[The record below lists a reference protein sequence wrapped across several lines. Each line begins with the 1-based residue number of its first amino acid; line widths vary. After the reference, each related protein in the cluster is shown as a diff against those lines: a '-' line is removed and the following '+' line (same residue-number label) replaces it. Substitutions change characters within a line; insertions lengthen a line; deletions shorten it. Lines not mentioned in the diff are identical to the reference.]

1 MKEKTRKLSSQ
12 SNSIVLYDFKVL
24 FLNINEQLWQKGH
37 LHAFLNLRD
46 NANDVRKSVRVIM
59 TAVSEQPE
67 NRYWLPQFA
76 SNLFTLQC
84 FLLQSVLCILMV
96 EAHIFSKTEMTPAMA
111 FVFVRLLSIMASFPL
126 AVQGKKRKMMMIVLV
141 HSSIHFF
148 FPAALMPFTFSDF
161 F

>member
-67 NRYWLPQFA
+67 NRY
-76 SNLFTLQC
+76 
-84 FLLQSVLCILMV
+84 
-96 EAHIFSKTEMTPAMA
+96 
-111 FVFVRLLSIMASFPL
+111 
-126 AVQGKKRKMMMIVLV
+126 
-141 HSSIHFF
+141 
-148 FPAALMPFTFSDF
+148 
-161 F
+161 